1 MENCVGCNRC
11 VREGPIKTAN
21 LTYQDAQGNI
31 KVDVDDAQC
40 IACGRCI
47 QVCRHG
53 ARSYEDD
60 LERFFDDL
68 DRGVPLSLITAPSL
82 KSNKSNFSKWKNIL
96 AWLKQKG
103 VRKIYDVSLG
113 ADICIWTHLRYLEAY
128 QP

>member
-11 VREGPIKTAN
+11 VRECPIETAN

-31 KVDVDDAQC
+31 KIDVDDAQC

-68 DRGVPLSLITAPSL
+68 DRGVPLSLITAPSQMPCRK
-82 KSNKSNFSKWKNIL
+82 KSTSPPDRRNHTGHQLVPGVLFHANIASETSGYSRER
-96 AWLKQKG
+96 AWQS
-103 VRKIYDVSLG
+103 I
-113 ADICIWTHLRYLEAY
+113 H
-128 QP
+128 